1 MIVYLN
7 LDEVIAII
15 RNEERPKVKL
25 MERWK
30 LTEAQAEAI
39 LNMRLR
45 SLRKLEEIEIREE
58 IEGLETEQKALKKL
72 LGDKECAVEDHRRR
86 DCGHPQALR

>member
-1 MIVYLN
+1 
-7 LDEVIAII
+7 
-15 RNEERPKVKL
+15 

-72 LGDKECAVEDHRRR
+72 LGDKDARWKTIADEIADIRKRFGKKTVLGITSYRNR
-86 DCGHPQALR
+86 